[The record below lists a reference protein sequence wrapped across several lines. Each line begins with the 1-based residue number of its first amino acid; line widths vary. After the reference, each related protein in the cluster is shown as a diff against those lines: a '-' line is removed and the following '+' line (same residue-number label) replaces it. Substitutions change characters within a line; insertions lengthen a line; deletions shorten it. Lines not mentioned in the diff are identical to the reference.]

1 VPPIDQ
7 VELAFNPTTLMI
19 LNVVLGFVLFGVALD
34 LRVTHF
40 VDLVKDPKAPLVGL
54 VAQFLLLPALAFGL
68 VSLLPIAPSVKLGV
82 LLVAAC
88 PGGNVSNFLTHL
100 AKGNT
105 AVSVGMTLI
114 STCAALVT
122 TPLNLAFWGGMNPE
136 TAALLK
142 SFSLDPLQMLF
153 TVGVLLGVPL
163 ASGMA
168 LAHYAPKLAASLRIP
183 LKWLSIVFFA
193 VFVGLAFRANFTH
206 FLNHV
211 GTVFVPVLL
220 LNAGALA
227 LGWGAARLV
236 GLPQADRRAVSI
248 EVGIQNSGLGL
259 ILVFNFFSGLGGMAV
274 VAAWWGLWHIIAGMT
289 LAGLWSWFPP
299 TDGSLPDPARE
310 AELP

>member
-1 VPPIDQ
+1 VHPIDQ

-34 LRVTHF
+34 LRVAHF
-40 VDLVKDPKAPLVGL
+40 VDLVKSPRAPLVGL
-54 VAQFLLLPALAFGL
+54 VAQFLFLPAVAFGL
-68 VSLLPIAPSVKLGV
+68 VSLLDIAPSIKLGV

-114 STCAALVT
+114 STTAALVT
-122 TPLNLAFWGGMNPE
+122 TPLNLAVWGSLNPD
-136 TAALLK
+136 TAALLR
-142 SFSLDPLQMLF
+142 SFSLDPLQMLL

-163 ASGMA
+163 AAGMA
-168 LAHYAPKLAASLRIP
+168 LAHYAPRVAGALRVP
-183 LKWLSIVFFA
+183 LKWLSIAFFA
-193 VFVGLAFRANFTH
+193 VFVLVAFRANFDH

-211 GTVFVPVLL
+211 GSVFVPVLL
-220 LNAGALA
+220 LNAGALG

-236 GLPQADRRAVSI
+236 GLPESDRRAVSI

-259 ILVFNFFSGLGGMAV
+259 ILVFNFFDGLGGMAV
-274 VAAWWGLWHIIAGMT
+274 VAAWWGLWHIIAGMS

-299 TDGSLPDPARE
+299 RDGAVPALEE
-310 AELP
+310 AP